1 MWIAKQQLPSTLC
14 PISYNGDTAM
24 SNTIYSY
31 YVYAYLRSTDSES
44 GAAGTPYYIGKG
56 IGKRAFKRHHRI
68 PIPKDKSKIVFL
80 ECDLSNVGACAL
92 ERRYIRWYGRKDI
105 NTGILLNRTDGGEG
119 VEGHRH
125 DKDTIEKIAKSSIG
139 RIPNNKG
146 ISKVWFH
153 DEETKAKISNINKG
167 KPKSEETKRKISQS
181 LLGKSNKGYKRKY
194 KLMWI
199 TNGIINS
206 RIRKDTVIPEDYRQG
221 RTVI

>member
-1 MWIAKQQLPSTLC
+1 
-14 PISYNGDTAM
+14 M
-24 SNTIYSY
+24 SNLFIY

-68 PIPKDKSKIVFL
+68 PVPKDKSKIVFL

-119 VEGHRH
+119 TGGYRH
-125 DKDTIEKIAKSSIG
+125 NEKTKDKL
-139 RIPNNKG
+139 
-146 ISKVWFH
+146 
-153 DEETKAKISNINKG
+153 SNIFKDKKRPNF
-167 KPKSEETKRKISQS
+167 SEEHKRKISQS

-194 KLMWI
+194 PTVWI
-199 TNGIINS
+199 TNGINNK
-206 RIRKDTVIPEDYRQG
+206 RIKKDSIIPENYRRG
-221 RTVI
+221 RTISEILKKTISKNFRKK